1 MVKRLEV
8 SLWIPSLILLMG
20 QCTSRTLAMLSTSLY
35 GTIFPFYSF
44 KALYGRR
51 ETVRMLGICVD
62 FFFPRN
68 ENPAYPK
75 GLFLMLKKDVANEN
89 QNEINR
95 SMSLKLVIKCITTKN
110 PWGRNGMPKYLCLCS
125 WTLLCHKGSILLFLF
140 KSIWL
145 IFFIHRPRLK
155 SYDA

>member
-1 MVKRLEV
+1 MVQF
-8 SLWIPSLILLMG
+8 S
-20 QCTSRTLAMLSTSLY
+20 
-35 GTIFPFYSF
+35 PFIHL

-62 FFFPRN
+62 FFFL
-68 ENPAYPK
+68 EMKILLIPK
-75 GLFLMLKKDVANEN
+75 GLSYVKKDVANEN

-110 PWGRNGMPKYLCLCS
+110 HGVGMACQNTS
-125 WTLLCHKGSILLFLF
+125 VFVHETLLCHKGSILLFLF